1 MNNIR
6 KKTNN
11 IAVILLLFAI
21 FSTSIIAGG
30 FWWYG
35 NQKKLALKN
44 WKETLE
50 SVADLKKN
58 EIIRWRQERIG
69 DVLSISRSPLFLEK
83 AESLLKNNN
92 NFEENSKLIR
102 TRLLLLLE
110 PFGYSN
116 IYLLDHKGR
125 TVLSVKEN
133 YYGTLNKSTLEL
145 FHKSLGSGNVI
156 FSDIYA
162 CQVHHT
168 VHIDLI
174 APLIIQQDQKK
185 EILGALVFII
195 DPEKFLFPLI
205 QSWPTPSPTAET
217 LLVRQEGD
225 RVLFLNTLRH
235 RKDPPL
241 TITLSLDSPQLT
253 AARVIKGEAG
263 IVERPDYRG
272 VPVLAVTKSIP
283 GTSWHMVAKV
293 DKAEVFAGLH
303 REGKMIA
310 GGVFA
315 LVLLVG
321 MSMGWVLTAQ
331 RKGHYKALF
340 RLENERQ
347 ALLAHFEYLVKYAN
361 DIILLVDE
369 NLKIIEVNDRA
380 CEAYGY
386 TREEMLHLHA
396 SDLRDPGTLAEMP
409 EMLQRLEQ
417 GEGLVYE
424 TAHRRQDGTVFPVE
438 VSNRIIAE
446 SGRKHYQAIIR
457 DISERKRSEESL
469 LNEKALSDTI
479 INSLPGVFYCFD
491 DQGRFLRWNRNFER
505 VSGYTGE
512 AFAKMSP
519 LDLFE
524 GEARTLIDQAIREV
538 FVQGENTVE
547 ADLRLSDGRKVPYFF
562 TGRRIDLG
570 GVPCVI
576 GMGIDFS
583 DRKQAEAEIKL
594 NEARLASLVKIA
606 HYESESVQDLL
617 DLALDEA
624 IALTGSTIGYIY
636 FYDDETRQFT
646 LNTWSKEVMQEC
658 TIVEPQTIYQL
669 EKTGIWGE
677 AVRQARPIMVND
689 FQASHP
695 LKKGYPEGHAELHKY
710 LTIPVFSG
718 ERIVA
723 VAAVANKATDYDQA
737 DVRQLTLMMDAVWK
751 ITARR
756 QAEEESLRQRAIAEA
771 VNHVLRETLRCE
783 TVEEVAQT
791 CLGVAQEITGS
802 QFGWIGEVNPSRR
815 LDTLALSDPGW
826 QTCRMSEVQGLVRI
840 RDMEIRGIWGRVLE
854 DGKSLIANDPA
865 NHPDR
870 VGLPAGHPEITAFLG
885 VPLKHG
891 GETIGMIALGNK
903 PSGYDRHDQE
913 AIESLSTALV
923 EALRRKRA
931 EEEIRLLNLEL
942 EQRVQDRTA
951 QLELANRELESFSY
965 SVSHDLRAPLRGI
978 DGWSLAFLEDY
989 GDGLD
994 EQGRNYLDWVRAETQ
1009 RMGQLID
1016 DMLSLSRVSRAEIRR
1031 EPVDLTALVQN
1042 IAGKL
1047 RQTEPERRAEFSI
1060 QPGLAATG
1068 DPRLLEMALFNL
1080 LENAWKFTGK
1090 QPAARIEFGGMEQDG
1105 RPVFFLRDNGT
1116 GFDMA
1121 YASNLFGAFQRLHQ
1135 TSEFPGTG
1143 IGLATVQRVI
1153 NRHGGRIWAEADV
1166 DQGATFYFTL

>member
-1 MNNIR
+1 M
-6 KKTNN
+6 
-11 IAVILLLFAI
+11 
-21 FSTSIIAGG
+21 
-30 FWWYG
+30 
-35 NQKKLALKN
+35 
-44 WKETLE
+44 
-50 SVADLKKN
+50 
-58 EIIRWRQERIG
+58 
-69 DVLSISRSPLFLEK
+69 
-83 AESLLKNNN
+83 
-92 NFEENSKLIR
+92 
-102 TRLLLLLE
+102 
-110 PFGYSN
+110 
-116 IYLLDHKGR
+116 
-125 TVLSVKEN
+125 
-133 YYGTLNKSTLEL
+133 
-145 FHKSLGSGNVI
+145 
-156 FSDIYA
+156 
-162 CQVHHT
+162 
-168 VHIDLI
+168 HIDLI
-174 APLIIQQDQKK
+174 APLIIQRDHKQ

-205 QSWPTPSPTAET
+205 QSWPTASPTAET

-241 TITLSLDSPQLT
+241 TITLSLDSPQLP
-253 AARVIKGEAG
+253 AVFAIKGDAG
-263 IVERPDYRG
+263 IVDGLDYRG

-293 DKAEVFAGLH
+293 DKDEVFAGLH

-310 GGVFA
+310 AGVFT

-321 MSMGWVLTAQ
+321 MSMGWALTAQ
-331 RKGHYKALF
+331 RKGHYKVLF
-340 RLENERQ
+340 RLQNERQ

-409 EMLQRLEQ
+409 EILQRLEQ

-424 TAHRRQDGTVFPVE
+424 TAHRRQDGTVFLVE

-457 DISERKRSEESL
+457 DISERKQDEKLLKESEEKYRTLFESSSEGIFL
-469 LNEKALSDTI
+469 MTDVFLDCNEKACRLWACQREDI
-479 INSLPGVFYCFD
+479 IGHSPMEFSPPRQPDGRSSEAAARERIRKAISGEPQFFYWQHRRKDGV
-491 DQGRFLRWNRNFER
+491 
-505 VSGYTGE
+505 
-512 AFAKMSP
+512 
-519 LDLFE
+519 
-524 GEARTLIDQAIREV
+524 LIDTEISLIAV
-538 FVQGENTVE
+538 TV
-547 ADLRLSDGRKVPYFF
+547 
-562 TGRRIDLG
+562 TGRLLVQATLRDI
-570 GVPCVI
+570 
-576 GMGIDFS
+576 S

-606 HYESESVQDLL
+606 HYESESIQDLL
-617 DLALDEA
+617 DFALNEA
-624 IALTGSTIGYIY
+624 IALTGSKIGYIC

-658 TIVEPQTIYQL
+658 TIAEPPTIFQL

-689 FQASHP
+689 FPAPHP
-695 LKKGYPEGHAELHKY
+695 LKRGYPEGHAALYKY

-751 ITARR
+751 ILARR
-756 QAEEESLRQRAIAEA
+756 QAEE
-771 VNHVLRETLRCE
+771 
-783 TVEEVAQT
+783 
-791 CLGVAQEITGS
+791 
-802 QFGWIGEVNPSRR
+802 
-815 LDTLALSDPGW
+815 
-826 QTCRMSEVQGLVRI
+826 
-840 RDMEIRGIWGRVLE
+840 
-854 DGKSLIANDPA
+854 
-865 NHPDR
+865 
-870 VGLPAGHPEITAFLG
+870 
-885 VPLKHG
+885 
-891 GETIGMIALGNK
+891 
-903 PSGYDRHDQE
+903 
-913 AIESLSTALV
+913 
-923 EALRRKRA
+923 ALRF
-931 EEEIRLLNLEL
+931 LNLEL
-942 EQRVQDRTA
+942 ELRVEERTA
-951 QLELANRELESFSY
+951 QLEAANRELETFSY

-994 EQGRNYLDWVRAETQ
+994 EQGRNYLGWVRAETQ

-1016 DMLSLSRVSRAEIRR
+1016 DLLSLSRVSRAEMRR
-1031 EPVDLTALVQN
+1031 EPVDLTALVQA
-1042 IAGKL
+1042 IADKL
-1047 RQTEPERRAEFSI
+1047 RQTDPERQAEFII

-1068 DPRLLEMALFNL
+1068 DPRLLEMALVNL

-1090 QPAARIEFGGMEQDG
+1090 QPVARIEFGGMEQDG

-1135 TSEFPGTG
+1135 ASEFPGTG
-1143 IGLATVQRVI
+1143 IGLATVQRII
-1153 NRHGGRIWAEADV
+1153 NRHGGRIWAEAAV

>member
-1 MNNIR
+1 M
-6 KKTNN
+6 
-11 IAVILLLFAI
+11 
-21 FSTSIIAGG
+21 
-30 FWWYG
+30 
-35 NQKKLALKN
+35 Q
-44 WKETLE
+44 
-50 SVADLKKN
+50 
-58 EIIRWRQERIG
+58 
-69 DVLSISRSPLFLEK
+69 
-83 AESLLKNNN
+83 
-92 NFEENSKLIR
+92 
-102 TRLLLLLE
+102 
-110 PFGYSN
+110 
-116 IYLLDHKGR
+116 
-125 TVLSVKEN
+125 
-133 YYGTLNKSTLEL
+133 
-145 FHKSLGSGNVI
+145 
-156 FSDIYA
+156 
-162 CQVHHT
+162 
-168 VHIDLI
+168 IDLI
-174 APLIIQQDQKK
+174 APLIIQRDQKK

-195 DPEKFLFPLI
+195 DPDKFLFPLI
-205 QSWPTPSPTAET
+205 QAWPTPSPTAET

-241 TITLSLDSPQLT
+241 TITLSLDSPQLP
-253 AARVIKGEAG
+253 AARIIKGEAG
-263 IVERPDYRG
+263 IVEGPDYRG
-272 VPVLAVTKSIP
+272 VPVLAVTQSIP

-293 DKAEVFAGLH
+293 DQDEVFAGLR
-303 REGKMIA
+303 REGKLIA
-310 GGVFA
+310 AGIFT

-321 MSMGWVLTAQ
+321 MSMGWALTAQ
-331 RKGHYKALF
+331 KKGHYKELF

-347 ALLAHFEYLVKYAN
+347 ALLTHFEYLVKYAN
-361 DIILLVDE
+361 DIILLLDE

-380 CEAYGY
+380 CETYGY
-386 TREEMLHLHA
+386 SREEMLHLHA
-396 SDLRDPGTLAEMP
+396 ADLRDPGTLAEMP
-409 EMLQRLEQ
+409 KMLQRLEQ
-417 GEGLVYE
+417 EKGLVYE
-424 TAHRRQDGTVFPVE
+424 TVQRRKDGTVFPVE

-446 SGRKHYQAIIR
+446 SGRKYYQAIIR
-457 DISERKRSEESL
+457 DISERKRAEESL

-491 DQGRFLRWNRNFER
+491 NQGRFLRWNRNFEQ

-512 AFAKMSP
+512 AFAQLSP

-524 GEARTLIDQAIREV
+524 GEAMTLIDQAIREV
-538 FVQGENTVE
+538 FDQGENTVE
-547 ADLRLSDGRKVPYFF
+547 ADLRLHDGRKVPYFF

-570 GVPCVI
+570 GVPCMI
-576 GMGIDFS
+576 GMGIDIS

-606 HYESESVQDLL
+606 HYDSESVQDLM
-617 DLALDEA
+617 DFALDEA

-689 FQASHP
+689 FPAPHP
-695 LKKGYPEGHAELHKY
+695 LKKGYPEGHAALHKF

-723 VAAVANKATDYDQA
+723 VAAVANKTTDYGQA

-751 ITARR
+751 IMARR
-756 QAEEESLRQRAIAEA
+756 QAEEEL
-771 VNHVLRETLRCE
+771 
-783 TVEEVAQT
+783 
-791 CLGVAQEITGS
+791 
-802 QFGWIGEVNPSRR
+802 
-815 LDTLALSDPGW
+815 
-826 QTCRMSEVQGLVRI
+826 
-840 RDMEIRGIWGRVLE
+840 
-854 DGKSLIANDPA
+854 
-865 NHPDR
+865 
-870 VGLPAGHPEITAFLG
+870 
-885 VPLKHG
+885 
-891 GETIGMIALGNK
+891 
-903 PSGYDRHDQE
+903 
-913 AIESLSTALV
+913 
-923 EALRRKRA
+923 
-931 EEEIRLLNLEL
+931 RLLNLEL
-942 EQRVQDRTA
+942 EQRVQERTA
-951 QLELANRELESFSY
+951 QLEAANRELEAFSY

-994 EQGRNYLDWVRAETQ
+994 DQGRNYLDWVRAETQ

-1016 DMLSLSRVSRAEIRR
+1016 DMLSLSRVSRGEMRR
-1031 EPVDLTALVQN
+1031 EPVDLSALVQN
-1042 IAGKL
+1042 IADKL
-1047 RQTEPERRAEFSI
+1047 RQIEPERRAEFTI

-1105 RPVFFLRDNGT
+1105 EPVFFLRDNGS

-1135 TSEFPGTG
+1135 TAEFPGTG
-1143 IGLATVQRVI
+1143 IGLATVQRII
-1153 NRHGGRIWAEADV
+1153 NRHGGRIWVEAVV

>member
-1 MNNIR
+1 MPGTPFSTTDQAESMNNI
-6 KKTNN
+6 KKKFNN
-11 IAVILLLFAI
+11 IVIILLLFAI
-21 FSTSIIAGG
+21 FSAFIVILG

-35 NQKKLALKN
+35 NQKKIALKN
-44 WKETLE
+44 WNETLE
-50 SVADLKKN
+50 SVADLKRDD
-58 EIIRWRQERIG
+58 IIRWRQERIG
-69 DVLSISRSPLFLEK
+69 DALSISRSPLFLEK
-83 AESLLKNNN
+83 VETLLKNNIN
-92 NFEENSKLIR
+92 YNETINIIR
-102 TRLLLLLE
+102 TRLLLFLE
-110 PFGYSN
+110 PFGFSN
-116 IYLLDHKGR
+116 IYLLDNKGK
-125 TVLSVKEN
+125 TVISVKEN
-133 YYGTLNKSTLEL
+133 SYGTLNKSTLEL
-145 FHKSLGSGNVI
+145 FYKSLGLGKVL
-156 FSDIYA
+156 FSDIYS
-162 CQVHHT
+162 CPVHHT
-168 VHIDLI
+168 AHIDLV
-174 APLIIQQDQKK
+174 APLIIQRDHKQ

-205 QSWPTPSPTAET
+205 QNWPTASPTAET

-225 RVLFLNTLRH
+225 RVLYLNTLRH

-241 TITLSLDSPQLT
+241 TITLSLDSPQLP
-253 AARVIKGEAG
+253 AARAIKGEAG
-263 IVERPDYRG
+263 IMEGSDYRG
-272 VPVLAVTKSIP
+272 VPVLAVSKTIP
-283 GTSWHMVAKV
+283 GTSWYMVAKV
-293 DKAEVFAGLH
+293 DQDEVFAGLR
-303 REGKMIA
+303 REGKLIA
-310 GGVFA
+310 AGVFT

-321 MSMGWVLTAQ
+321 MSMGWALTAQ
-331 RKGHYKALF
+331 KKGHYKELF

-361 DIILLVDE
+361 DIILLMDE

-386 TREEMLHLHA
+386 SREEMLNLHA
-396 SDLRDPGTLAEMP
+396 ADLRDPGTLAEMP
-409 EMLQRLEQ
+409 EMLRRLEQ
-417 GEGLVYE
+417 ENGLIYE
-424 TAHRRQDGTVFPVE
+424 TAQRRKDGTVFPVE

-446 SGRKHYQAIIR
+446 PGRKYYQAFIR
-457 DISERKRSEESL
+457 DISERKRAEESL

-491 DQGRFLRWNRNFER
+491 DQGRFRRWNRNFEH
-505 VSGYTGE
+505 VTGYTGE
-512 AFAKMSP
+512 EFAKLSP

-524 GEARTLIDQAIREV
+524 GEARTIIDQAIREV
-538 FVQGENTVE
+538 FDQGQNTVE
-547 ADLRLSDGRKVPYFF
+547 ADLRLHDGRKVPYFF

-576 GMGIDFS
+576 GMGVDFS

-606 HYESESVQDLL
+606 HYESELVQDLL
-617 DLALDEA
+617 DFALDEA

-636 FYDDETRQFT
+636 FYDDATRQFT
-646 LNTWSKEVMQEC
+646 LNTWSKGVMQEC
-658 TIVEPQTIYQL
+658 TVAEPQTIYQL

-689 FQASHP
+689 FPAPHP
-695 LKKGYPEGHAELHKY
+695 LKKGYHEGHTELYKF

-723 VAAVANKATDYDQA
+723 VAAVANKTTDYDQA

-751 ITARR
+751 IMARR
-756 QAEEESLRQRAIAEA
+756 QAEDDL
-771 VNHVLRETLRCE
+771 
-783 TVEEVAQT
+783 
-791 CLGVAQEITGS
+791 
-802 QFGWIGEVNPSRR
+802 
-815 LDTLALSDPGW
+815 
-826 QTCRMSEVQGLVRI
+826 
-840 RDMEIRGIWGRVLE
+840 
-854 DGKSLIANDPA
+854 
-865 NHPDR
+865 
-870 VGLPAGHPEITAFLG
+870 
-885 VPLKHG
+885 
-891 GETIGMIALGNK
+891 
-903 PSGYDRHDQE
+903 
-913 AIESLSTALV
+913 
-923 EALRRKRA
+923 
-931 EEEIRLLNLEL
+931 RLLNLEL
-942 EQRVQDRTA
+942 EQRVQERTA
-951 QLELANRELESFSY
+951 QLEAANRELEAFSY

-994 EQGRNYLDWVRAETQ
+994 DQGRSYLDWVRAETQ

-1016 DMLSLSRVSRAEIRR
+1016 DMLSLSRVSRGEMRR
-1031 EPVDLTALVQN
+1031 EPVDLSALVQN

-1047 RQTEPERRAEFSI
+1047 RQTEPERQVEFTI
-1060 QPGLAATG
+1060 QPGLAVTG

-1105 RPVFFLRDNGT
+1105 EPVFFFRDNGS

-1135 TSEFPGTG
+1135 DLEFPGTG

-1153 NRHGGRIWAEADV
+1153 DRHGGRIWAEAAV

>member
-1 MNNIR
+1 MNNI
-6 KKTNN
+6 KKKFNN
-11 IAVILLLFAI
+11 IVIILLLFAI
-21 FSTSIIAGG
+21 FSAFIVILG

-35 NQKKLALKN
+35 NQKKIALKN
-44 WKETLE
+44 WNETLE
-50 SVADLKKN
+50 SVADLKRDD
-58 EIIRWRQERIG
+58 IIRWRQERIG
-69 DVLSISRSPLFLEK
+69 DALSISRSPLFLEK
-83 AESLLKNNN
+83 VETLLKNNIN
-92 NFEENSKLIR
+92 YNETINIIR
-102 TRLLLLLE
+102 TRLLLFLE
-110 PFGYSN
+110 PFGFSN
-116 IYLLDHKGR
+116 IYLLDNKGK
-125 TVLSVKEN
+125 TVISVKEN
-133 YYGTLNKSTLEL
+133 SYGTLNKSTLEL
-145 FHKSLGSGNVI
+145 FYKSLGLGKVL
-156 FSDIYA
+156 FSDIYS
-162 CQVHHT
+162 CPVHHT
-168 VHIDLI
+168 AHIDLV
-174 APLIIQQDQKK
+174 APLIIQRDHKQ

-205 QSWPTPSPTAET
+205 QNWPTASPTAET

-225 RVLFLNTLRH
+225 RVLYLNTLRH

-241 TITLSLDSPQLT
+241 TITLSLDSPQLP
-253 AARVIKGEAG
+253 AARAIKGEAG
-263 IVERPDYRG
+263 IMEGSDYRG
-272 VPVLAVTKSIP
+272 VPVLAVSKTIP
-283 GTSWHMVAKV
+283 GTSWYMVAKV
-293 DKAEVFAGLH
+293 DQDEVFAGLR
-303 REGKMIA
+303 REGKLIA
-310 GGVFA
+310 AGVFT

-321 MSMGWVLTAQ
+321 MSMGWALTAQ
-331 RKGHYKALF
+331 KKGHYKELF

-361 DIILLVDE
+361 DIILLMDE

-386 TREEMLHLHA
+386 SREEMLNLHA
-396 SDLRDPGTLAEMP
+396 ADLRDPGTLAEMP
-409 EMLQRLEQ
+409 EMLRRLEQ
-417 GEGLVYE
+417 ENGLIYE
-424 TAHRRQDGTVFPVE
+424 TAQRRKDGTVFPVE

-446 SGRKHYQAIIR
+446 PGRKYYQAFIR
-457 DISERKRSEESL
+457 DISERKRAEESL

-491 DQGRFLRWNRNFER
+491 DQGRFRRWNRNFEH
-505 VSGYTGE
+505 VTGYTGE
-512 AFAKMSP
+512 EFAKLSP

-524 GEARTLIDQAIREV
+524 GEARTIIDQAIREV
-538 FVQGENTVE
+538 FDQGQNTVE
-547 ADLRLSDGRKVPYFF
+547 ADLRLHDGRKVPYFF

-576 GMGIDFS
+576 GMGVDFS

-606 HYESESVQDLL
+606 HYESELVQDLL
-617 DLALDEA
+617 DFALDEA

-636 FYDDETRQFT
+636 FYDDATRQFT
-646 LNTWSKEVMQEC
+646 LNTWSKGVMQEC
-658 TIVEPQTIYQL
+658 TVAEPQTIYQL

-689 FQASHP
+689 FPAPHP
-695 LKKGYPEGHAELHKY
+695 LKKGYHEGHTELYKF

-723 VAAVANKATDYDQA
+723 VAAVANKTTDYDQA

-751 ITARR
+751 IMARR
-756 QAEEESLRQRAIAEA
+756 QAEDDL
-771 VNHVLRETLRCE
+771 
-783 TVEEVAQT
+783 
-791 CLGVAQEITGS
+791 
-802 QFGWIGEVNPSRR
+802 
-815 LDTLALSDPGW
+815 
-826 QTCRMSEVQGLVRI
+826 
-840 RDMEIRGIWGRVLE
+840 
-854 DGKSLIANDPA
+854 
-865 NHPDR
+865 
-870 VGLPAGHPEITAFLG
+870 
-885 VPLKHG
+885 
-891 GETIGMIALGNK
+891 
-903 PSGYDRHDQE
+903 
-913 AIESLSTALV
+913 
-923 EALRRKRA
+923 
-931 EEEIRLLNLEL
+931 RLLNLEL
-942 EQRVQDRTA
+942 EQRVQERTA
-951 QLELANRELESFSY
+951 QLEAANRELEAFSY

-994 EQGRNYLDWVRAETQ
+994 DQGRSYLDWVRAETQ

-1016 DMLSLSRVSRAEIRR
+1016 DMLSLSRVSRGEMRR
-1031 EPVDLTALVQN
+1031 EPVDLSALVQN

-1047 RQTEPERRAEFSI
+1047 RQTEPERQVEFTI
-1060 QPGLAATG
+1060 QPGLAVTG

-1105 RPVFFLRDNGT
+1105 EPVFFFRDNGS

-1135 TSEFPGTG
+1135 DLEFPGTG

-1153 NRHGGRIWAEADV
+1153 DRHGGRIWAEAAV